1 MLIWDNLTG
10 ITCCL
15 VKTAL
20 LPGRDGGDDIKKGG

>member
-15 VKTAL
+15 VKTTL
-20 LPGRDGGDDIKKGG
+20 LPGRSGGDDIKKGG